1 MFHSVVEKRPV
12 FGMRQD
18 FTLIELLVVVAI
30 IAILAGMLLPALSRA
45 RDTAHTT
52 SCLSNLKQIGA
63 GAALYLA
70 EDRFVALSLY
80 GSDNQLLITDGMS
93 NFYGAGVLYH
103 LKYVNRDIL
112 FCPKDLSGRRPPESD
127 DNVGGYQGSYTPPRA
142 LNNGDTNK
150 DNQVMANGTKG
161 GIIPLWRCQ
170 PGHVL
175 FADESAY
182 VVWMN
187 NYLSR
192 NMEHE
197 GINLVYA
204 DGHAEHL
211 SRHQVGG
218 KKQYAST
225 AEGKAFLNHS
235 YAYEPYFLSSF
246 NTTGVCF

>member
-1 MFHSVVEKRPV
+1 MFHAVTESKSVGVMNQK
-12 FGMRQD
+12 
-18 FTLIELLVVVAI
+18 FTLIELLVVIAI

-45 RDTAHTT
+45 RDSAHTT
-52 SCLSNLKQIGA
+52 TCLSNLKQVGA

-70 EDRFVALSLY
+70 EDKFAALSLY
-80 GSDNQLLITDGMS
+80 GSDNQCLVTDGS
-93 NFYGAGVLYH
+93 NFWGAGILYN
-103 LKYVNRDIL
+103 LKYINREIL
-112 FCPKDLSGRRPPESD
+112 FCPKDLSGRRPPLD
-127 DNVGGYQGSYTPPRA
+127 DDSPWGYQGSYTPPRA

-150 DNQVMANGTKG
+150 DNQIMANGTKG

-182 VVWMN
+182 LVSKDNFLTM
-187 NYLSR
+187 

-204 DGHAEHL
+204 DGHAERL
-211 SRHQVGG
+211 TRHQVGG

-225 AEGKAFLNHS
+225 AEGKAFLNHQ
-235 YAYEPYFLSSF
+235 YASEWYYLSAF